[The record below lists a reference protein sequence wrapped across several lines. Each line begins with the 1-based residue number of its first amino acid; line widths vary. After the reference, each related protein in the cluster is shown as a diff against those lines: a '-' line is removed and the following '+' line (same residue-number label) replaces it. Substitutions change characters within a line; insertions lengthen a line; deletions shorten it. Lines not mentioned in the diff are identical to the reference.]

1 MNKII
6 FYLFLFFIIP
16 TFGLSKTIEIIVKV
30 NQEIVT
36 NYDIQQEIKY
46 LKFLNPNLNEI
57 TDKKRLFNLG
67 KSSITKEIIKKNEL
81 INFLDLNKDYGVL
94 EKIESDLISK
104 KKLKDKQQLRQL
116 IAAVDLNYDEILDK
130 LKIEAVWNELIYT
143 KFKDSIKI
151 NEDYL
156 LERIREQKKNLKS
169 RYNYFLNEILFEVRQ
184 NENLDK
190 KLNLIK
196 SSIKNIGFKNTAN
209 TYSISDSSKY
219 GGEIGWVKQTQVSD
233 IILDKIINLKINET
247 SDVIQTPAGYLILM
261 ISKKEKIIEPFDEK
275 KNLSLIK
282 KFETNRQLNQFS
294 LIYYKRLKKNAQIYE
309 YR

>member
-116 IAAVDLNYDEILDK
+116 IAAVDLNYDEILAK

-196 SSIKNIGFKNTAN
+196 SSIKSIGFKNTAN